1 MHPQGHAGSL
11 DSSRR
16 CQPQPKV
23 GTGCGSSPGCTGLW
37 KVLVWV
43 QRAWEGAPIGAKQSA
58 STSCIPHPTGPPL
71 PPNLTR
77 DTHSLISQPLHVS
90 MGMAWPLECH
100 QAQYCPQYGHQPP
113 VVPTHTLSPYGM
125 AAGGDG
131 PRGTW
136 KELEARCWLHLRCAC
151 MGQVR
156 LELFNQ
162 GSGNTSL
169 GSYASMCSFFFLPV
183 NVNPGSASAACTPSR
198 LAVPRSGGMA
208 HLVSPA
214 VCWDTGIV
222 AGQGVRAPSLGD
234 GRNNGYQC
242 AMRVGSVATAP

>member
-1 MHPQGHAGSL
+1 MHPQGHAGSFG
-11 DSSRR
+11 SSRR

-58 STSCIPHPTGPPL
+58 STSCIPHPTGPPQ

-125 AAGGDG
+125 AAGGG
-131 PRGTW
+131 SPRDTW
-136 KELEARCWLHLRCAC
+136 KELEARCWLHPRCAC

-169 GSYASMCSFFFLPV
+169 GSYASMCSFFF
-183 NVNPGSASAACTPSR
+183 C
-198 LAVPRSGGMA
+198 
-208 HLVSPA
+208 
-214 VCWDTGIV
+214 
-222 AGQGVRAPSLGD
+222 Q
-234 GRNNGYQC
+234 
-242 AMRVGSVATAP
+242 